1 MNFFLGQITL
11 LAGNNDDESTL
22 WMQMLVLVVLA
33 SLVWVGGLIKTRT
46 KRVKDQQRYYTAD
59 RRPAASRVHQ
69 AGKLLRELK
78 DKCADIFL
86 KVAKPKAVV
95 EEPMFDFGSRDITGR
110 ENPKDLAGG
119 MEMLEQDFLVSIV
132 EKTQGNDKNDVMLR
146 KLGFNELVRR
156 GELKAADSKS
166 LKAYAINQGSLYD
179 KRIQCE
185 ALKELAERTRLRSG

>member
-1 MNFFLGQITL
+1 
-11 LAGNNDDESTL
+11 
-22 WMQMLVLVVLA
+22 MLVLVVLA

-46 KRVKDQQRYYTAD
+46 KRVKDRQQYYTAA
-59 RRPAASRVHQ
+59 RRPAASRVRR
-69 AGKLLRELK
+69 AAKALFELK
-78 DKCADIFL
+78 AKCADIFL
-86 KVAKPKAVV
+86 KVAQRKAAV
-95 EEPMFDFGSRDITGR
+95 EEPTFDFGSRNTAGR

-119 MEMLEQDFLVSIV
+119 MEMLESDFLVSIV
-132 EKTQGNDKNDVMLR
+132 ERTQGDDKNDVMLQ
-146 KLGFNELVRR
+146 KLSFNELVRR

>member
-1 MNFFLGQITL
+1 MNFFLGQISL
-11 LAGNNDDESTL
+11 LASNSDDESTF

-33 SLVWVGGLIKTRT
+33 SLVWVGGLIKARK
-46 KRVKDQQRYYTAD
+46 KRFKGQEQYHTAAG
-59 RRPAASRVHQ
+59 RLAASQLCRAAKV
-69 AGKLLRELK
+69 LLELK
-78 DKCADIFL
+78 AKCADIFL
-86 KVAKPKAVV
+86 KVAQRKAVV
-95 EEPMFDFGSRDITGR
+95 EEPMFDFASHDITGR
-110 ENPKDLAGG
+110 EKPKDLAGG
-119 MEMLEQDFLVSIV
+119 MEMLERDFLVSIV